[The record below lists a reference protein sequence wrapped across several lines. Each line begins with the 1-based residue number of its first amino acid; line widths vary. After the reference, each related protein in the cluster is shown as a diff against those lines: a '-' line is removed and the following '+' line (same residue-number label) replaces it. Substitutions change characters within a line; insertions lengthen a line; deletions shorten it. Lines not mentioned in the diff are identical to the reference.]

1 MSEYFNK
8 LDKLQMDTLKE
19 KAVLEN
25 VPIIKDETLKLIL
38 FLTKFKKLNKVLE
51 IGTAVGYTSIMLA
64 KNGCFVETIEINEK
78 MYEEAL
84 FNISKE
90 NLQNFIKVIKGD
102 ALEIPLESLSKEY
115 DIIFID
121 AAKAQYRK
129 FFERFSPFLNDGG
142 VIVIDNLLFHGYVDE
157 FSKTGDVSGS
167 RNLRGLARKID
178 VFNHWLCANENFDT
192 TFLDIGDGVALC
204 VRK

>member
-1 MSEYFNK
+1 MSDYFDK
-8 LDKLQMDTLKE
+8 LDKLQMDALKE
-19 KAVLEN
+19 KAALEN

-38 FLTKFKKLNKVLE
+38 FLVKFKSLTKVLE
-51 IGTAVGYTSIMLA
+51 IGTAVGYTSMMLA

-78 MYEEAL
+78 MYNEAIS
-84 FNISKE
+84 NITKE
-90 NLQNFIKVIKGD
+90 KLNDRIRVIKGD
-102 ALEIPLESLSKEY
+102 ALEIPLELLSKNY

-142 VIVIDNLLFHGYVDE
+142 VIVIDNLLFHGFVDE

-178 VFNHWLCANENFDT
+178 VFNHWLCDNKDFET

-204 VRK
+204 VEK

>member
-90 NLQNFIKVIKGD
+90 NLQNFIKVI
-102 ALEIPLESLSKEY
+102 
-115 DIIFID
+115 
-121 AAKAQYRK
+121 
-129 FFERFSPFLNDGG
+129 
-142 VIVIDNLLFHGYVDE
+142 
-157 FSKTGDVSGS
+157 
-167 RNLRGLARKID
+167 
-178 VFNHWLCANENFDT
+178 
-192 TFLDIGDGVALC
+192 
-204 VRK
+204 